1 LKGRILAKIQG
12 NKSQDD
18 GFRQMARAEI
28 RRTMTEFCEYGN
40 VANPPWETAPARL
53 ASLVPGA
60 FAGTVPASYRAVSQP
75 IGSSAPCVPRPSSR
89 GVSRKPF
96 TSFRSAGS
104 NIAGAGSEKEH
115 RLKSDFKAASVLERL
130 STSLTD
136 AEIDYQAGQGI
147 HEFIVRLGG
156 MRHVVDFSDDLME
169 KKNDMDL
176 SVVIL
181 GIVERASTQSLPV
194 HFMVRND
201 NFDKLMQALKH

>member
-1 LKGRILAKIQG
+1 M
-12 NKSQDD
+12 N
-18 GFRQMARAEI
+18 
-28 RRTMTEFCEYGN
+28 
-40 VANPPWETAPARL
+40 
-53 ASLVPGA
+53 
-60 FAGTVPASYRAVSQP
+60 
-75 IGSSAPCVPRPSSR
+75 
-89 GVSRKPF
+89 
-96 TSFRSAGS
+96 
-104 NIAGAGSEKEH
+104 
-115 RLKSDFKAASVLERL
+115 SDFKAASVVERL

-136 AEIDYQAGQGI
+136 AEIAYQAGQGI